1 MGAREPGTCPAR
13 DASNAVSSSH
23 IDPSQ
28 RFRWISPMAR
38 HRRGRP
44 VFPDN
49 RRDLDRA
56 HEMVGAN
63 EGGRL
68 WGLVCRRDRRGHQR
82 RRFLSTT
89 ASCPSP
95 SATASPKPTVTPSA
109 KPSPVPVQTTVRFLN
124 APLTVPRGA
133 YGTLKVKTS
142 PKTLCTIEVDYKS
155 GPSKAAGLGA
165 KTSDSAGN
173 VSWTWKVGAT
183 TTRGSWPITVICGD
197 ASAQT
202 YIKVT

>member
-1 MGAREPGTCPAR
+1 MPASQAPVQPETHLTPSQALTSTRPKGSGGFPRWLVIAVGVLFFPITVVILIVRTKWSVRTKAVVCGVWSVAVIAAGISGGASSAPQPVAQSSLQKTSQTS
-13 DASNAVSSSH
+13 ASNKAIVAVS
-23 IDPSQ
+23 PT
-28 RFRWISPMAR
+28 PT
-38 HRRGRP
+38 
-44 VFPDN
+44 
-49 RRDLDRA
+49 
-56 HEMVGAN
+56 
-63 EGGRL
+63 
-68 WGLVCRRDRRGHQR
+68 
-82 RRFLSTT
+82 LS
-89 ASCPSP
+89 PSP

-173 VSWTWKVGAT
+173 VSWTW
-183 TTRGSWPITVICGD
+183 S
-197 ASAQT
+197 
-202 YIKVT
+202 